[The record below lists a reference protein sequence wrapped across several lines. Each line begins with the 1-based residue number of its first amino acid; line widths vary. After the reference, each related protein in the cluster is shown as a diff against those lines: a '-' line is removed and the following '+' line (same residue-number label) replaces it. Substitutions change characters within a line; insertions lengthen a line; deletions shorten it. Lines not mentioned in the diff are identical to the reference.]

1 MYKVAAL
8 GDNESILG
16 FSAIGIDIFPAYD
29 EQEAKKIIH
38 MLDAQ
43 NYGIIYIT
51 EKLSLL
57 IKDEI
62 EKYRAKTIPNI
73 VTIPGNTGSMNTF
86 SGDIASFRYKDG
98 AYLPNGHKGD
108 VIIDYSNISIPMQEK
123 QLE

>member
-8 GDNESILG
+8 GDKESILG

-38 MLDAQ
+38 MLDAE

-73 VTIPGNTGSMNTF
+73 VTIPGNTGSMNI
-86 SGDIASFRYKDG
+86 GANNVKEYVKKAIGIDIFE
-98 AYLPNGHKGD
+98 N
-108 VIIDYSNISIPMQEK
+108 
-123 QLE
+123 